1 MHDHILMQFMSYS
14 VGEGFLEANSSHDFI
29 EDVVVDAL
37 LHGWQQLDVHWLVE
51 ILEQHLLRHDLI
63 ILADVLLPDEQLL
76 NAQQLLQLVSPLQLP
91 QSREIVCL

>member
-14 VGEGFLEANSSHDFI
+14 VGEGFLQANSPHDFI

-37 LHGWQQLDVHWLVE
+37 LHGWQQFDVHWLVE

-63 ILADVLLPDEQLL
+63 VLADVLLPDEQLL

>member
-1 MHDHILMQFMSYS
+1 M
-14 VGEGFLEANSSHDFI
+14 
-29 EDVVVDAL
+29 VVDAL
-37 LHGWQQLDVHWLVE
+37 LHGWQQFDVHWLVE

-63 ILADVLLPDEQLL
+63 VLADVLLPDEQLL